1 MRRTL
6 RTAALLMLGA
16 ALLAGAGACTAEDD
30 ARPAGERMP
39 ADPDQAQ
46 SRKNAEE
53 LRDWVRRHGDA
64 RQKEAV
70 GRVRRIIRAG
80 DGESGDAYVST
91 DINGG
96 TTPVRDPLATAGAV
110 AEAFAAWKGAEQG
123 RVAVYDVFGNP
134 MITARAF

>member
-1 MRRTL
+1 MRRTP
-6 RTAALLMLGA
+6 RTAALLVLGV
-16 ALLAGAGACTAEDD
+16 ALLAGGTACTAEDD

-39 ADPDQAQ
+39 ADPDQAK
-46 SRKNAEE
+46 SRKTAEE

-80 DGESGDAYVST
+80 DGESGDAHVST

-96 TTPVRDPLATAGAV
+96 PTPVRDPLATAGAV

>member
-1 MRRTL
+1 MPSACPVGGGRVDYRLRHGSYPASRT
-6 RTAALLMLGA
+6 
-16 ALLAGAGACTAEDD
+16 
-30 ARPAGERMP
+30 
-39 ADPDQAQ
+39 Q